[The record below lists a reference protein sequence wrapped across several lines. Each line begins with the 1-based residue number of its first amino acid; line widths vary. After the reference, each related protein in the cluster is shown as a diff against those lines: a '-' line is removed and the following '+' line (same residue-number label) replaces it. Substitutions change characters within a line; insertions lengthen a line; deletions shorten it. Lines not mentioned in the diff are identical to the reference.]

1 MDKNMLNEFRR
12 LSGQDNINENT
23 LNEDTTS
30 ELLIEDISLMVR
42 TKTICKKLG
51 IITVEDF
58 KNFPWFSKTIGVDRL
73 NSLTNKRV
81 FDMFEDMHRV
91 LSEDYNIRFSFNEG
105 QDNINENETLNE
117 GNIKFDLYEPSV
129 ADNFKTELTNLLNR
143 YLGISNTDDFGTS
156 NDNKMFVHKNLM
168 DMVNNTFPSDNMRM
182 SNENGV
188 YYTNRPEEMSEFLK
202 INGVPYKDLKSV
214 R

>member
-12 LSGQDNINENT
+12 LSGQD
-23 LNEDTTS
+23 
-30 ELLIEDISLMVR
+30 
-42 TKTICKKLG
+42 K
-51 IITVEDF
+51 
-58 KNFPWFSKTIGVDRL
+58 
-73 NSLTNKRV
+73 
-81 FDMFEDMHRV
+81 
-91 LSEDYNIRFSFNEG
+91 
-105 QDNINENETLNE
+105 INENETLNE

-129 ADNFKTELTNLLNR
+129 ADNFKAELTSLLNR

-168 DMVNNTFPSDNMRM
+168 DMVSNTFPANNMRM

-202 INGVPYKDLKSV
+202 NNDVQYKNLKSV

>member
-12 LSGQDNINENT
+12 LSGQD
-23 LNEDTTS
+23 
-30 ELLIEDISLMVR
+30 
-42 TKTICKKLG
+42 K
-51 IITVEDF
+51 
-58 KNFPWFSKTIGVDRL
+58 
-73 NSLTNKRV
+73 
-81 FDMFEDMHRV
+81 
-91 LSEDYNIRFSFNEG
+91 
-105 QDNINENETLNE
+105 INENETLNE

-129 ADNFKTELTNLLNR
+129 ADNFKAELTNLLNR

-168 DMVNNTFPSDNMRM
+168 DMVSNTFPANNMRM

-202 INGVPYKDLKSV
+202 NNDVQYKNLKSV

>member
-12 LSGQDNINENT
+12 LSGQDKINESH
-23 LNEDTTS
+23 LNED
-30 ELLIEDISLMVR
+30 EA
-42 TKTICKKLG
+42 
-51 IITVEDF
+51 
-58 KNFPWFSKTIGVDRL
+58 
-73 NSLTNKRV
+73 
-81 FDMFEDMHRV
+81 
-91 LSEDYNIRFSFNEG
+91 
-105 QDNINENETLNE
+105 LNE
-117 GNIKFDLYEPSV
+117 GGIEFDLYEPSV
-129 ADNFKTELTNLLNR
+129 SDNFKTELTNLLNR
-143 YLGISNTDDFGTS
+143 YLGMSNTDDFGTS

>member
-12 LSGQDNINENT
+12 LSGQD
-23 LNEDTTS
+23 
-30 ELLIEDISLMVR
+30 
-42 TKTICKKLG
+42 K
-51 IITVEDF
+51 
-58 KNFPWFSKTIGVDRL
+58 
-73 NSLTNKRV
+73 
-81 FDMFEDMHRV
+81 
-91 LSEDYNIRFSFNEG
+91 
-105 QDNINENETLNE
+105 INENETLNE
-117 GNIKFDLYEPSV
+117 SNIKFDLYEPSV
-129 ADNFKTELTNLLNR
+129 ADNFKAELTSLLNR

-168 DMVNNTFPSDNMRM
+168 DMVSNTFPANNMRM

-202 INGVPYKDLKSV
+202 NNDVQYKNLKSV

>member
-1 MDKNMLNEFRR
+1 MLNEFRR

-58 KNFPWFSKTIGVDRL
+58 KSFPWFSKTIGVDRL

-105 QDNINENETLNE
+105 QDNINENTLNE
-117 GNIKFDLYEPSV
+117 DTYTDVANVVATKLVHDLSY
-129 ADNFKTELTNLLNR
+129 N
-143 YLGISNTDDFGTS
+143 GTS
-156 NDNKMFVHKNLM
+156 DELYDFIIKNE
-168 DMVNNTFPSDNMRM
+168 DMIKDMGSKISDIV
-182 SNENGV
+182 SK
-188 YYTNRPEEMSEFLK
+188 YPEIMILLAQNPKELQKLIDS
-202 INGVPYKDLKSV
+202 
-214 R
+214 

>member
-1 MDKNMLNEFRR
+1 MLNEFRR
-12 LSGQDNINENT
+12 LSGQD
-23 LNEDTTS
+23 
-30 ELLIEDISLMVR
+30 
-42 TKTICKKLG
+42 K
-51 IITVEDF
+51 
-58 KNFPWFSKTIGVDRL
+58 
-73 NSLTNKRV
+73 
-81 FDMFEDMHRV
+81 
-91 LSEDYNIRFSFNEG
+91 
-105 QDNINENETLNE
+105 INENETLNE

-129 ADNFKTELTNLLNR
+129 ADNFKAELTNLLNR

-168 DMVNNTFPSDNMRM
+168 DMVSNTFPANNMRM

-202 INGVPYKDLKSV
+202 NNDVQYKNLKSV